1 MENGIF
7 QRLKDAPRKQLR
19 FEGERVTW
27 IQASTLKELLD
38 LKAQHPE
45 AKLVVGNTEIG
56 KGLGQLGACL
66 GARDPLRNQGTL
78 NLHKTPGFGDLFPP
92 IVGCGSSEKRRLLPC
107 SHFPVSCVGLILIMP
122 PSRVVLSIN

>member
-1 MENGIF
+1 MAVGIEWRGDGSLENGIF

-56 KGLGQLGACL
+56 KGLGRPGACL
-66 GARDPLRNQGTL
+66 GARDPLRNPGPL
-78 NLHKTPGFGDLFPP
+78 NYVKLLALETCFHPMLAVGPQKNDISSLALIFPFH
-92 IVGCGSSEKRRLLPC
+92 VWG
-107 SHFPVSCVGLILIMP
+107 
-122 PSRVVLSIN
+122 

>member
-1 MENGIF
+1 MVVGMAWGEGDGSLERGIF

-38 LKAQHPE
+38 LKAQYPE

-56 KGLGQLGACL
+56 KGLGGPGPVWEPGAL
-66 GARDPLRNQGTL
+66 E
-78 NLHKTPGFGDLFPP
+78 
-92 IVGCGSSEKRRLLPC
+92 S
-107 SHFPVSCVGLILIMP
+107 M
-122 PSRVVLSIN
+122 

>member
-1 MENGIF
+1 MGIAVDMEWGEGDSSLENGIF
-7 QRLKDAPRKQLR
+7 QRLKDVPQKQLR

-56 KGLGQLGACL
+56 KSLRGQTG
-66 GARDPLRNQGTL
+66 GQGPTEEPWAL
-78 NLHKTPGFGDLFPP
+78 
-92 IVGCGSSEKRRLLPC
+92 E
-107 SHFPVSCVGLILIMP
+107 LI
-122 PSRVVLSIN
+122 